1 MARSEKYWAD
11 RAAQQM
17 WDYMQDAE
25 KTADEVEKL
34 YFNSTRYLQK
44 TIDGIFTKYMT
55 KHGLTEKEA
64 KELIGRLYDKTSI
77 RELLQKLQAAEQT
90 EERKKYLREV
100 EAPAYQAR
108 IQRLEALQEQ
118 IDLIMQNIYQ
128 QEKKIS
134 TRHYTG
140 LAEKAY
146 YHSVYNIQKRVGLG
160 FYFAH
165 VDQKQVDKAV
175 NSQWSGQNYST
186 RIWRNTKKLAEDL
199 KEELMVDLI
208 TGRTEREAAD
218 ILAKKFAQGASNARR
233 LIRTESCFL
242 SNQLEMQSYKECGIE
257 KFRYLATLDLR
268 TSEICRGLDGKVFL
282 VSEAQQGKN
291 CPPMHPW
298 CRSTTV
304 AVVSE
309 EAFQRM
315 QRRARDPV
323 TGKTYLVPAS
333 MNYQEWYAKY
343 VEGNIEA
350 EAQAK
355 ASKNT
360 SSDQKQ
366 FDQYREILEDDMPK
380 SFADFQNLKY
390 NEPEKWEKLKAL
402 KHYLESNPE
411 NSSRDYHVQ
420 TALKEAGIK
429 GIAKVN
435 PVKLDVSSYSYDTEH
450 INTERAHM
458 VSREEAERFIKEAD
472 LSLTRWNGR
481 FVNYY
486 SKDGATYVDVEN
498 KNIRTAFTKKEFDE
512 NTLKIREV
520 TEKYAR
526 KNSHVP
532 DIKKAD

>member
-1 MARSEKYWAD
+1 MKSEKYWAD

-17 WDYMQDAE
+17 WGYMQDAE
-25 KTADEVEKL
+25 KTADEVSQL
-34 YFNSTRYLQK
+34 YLSSSRYLQK
-44 TIDGIFTKYMT
+44 AIDGIFTKYMT

-64 KELIGRLYDKTSI
+64 NELIGRLYDKTFI
-77 RELLQKLQAAEQT
+77 RELLQKLQAAEDT
-90 EERKKYLREV
+90 EERKKFLQEV

-118 IDLIMQNIYQ
+118 IDLIMQNIYR

-146 YHSVYNIQKRVGLG
+146 YHSIYNIQKRVGLG
-160 FYFAH
+160 FSFAH
-165 VDQKQVDKAV
+165 VDQKQVDKVV
-175 NSQWSGQNYST
+175 NSQWSGRNYSS
-186 RIWRNTKKLAEDL
+186 RIWGNTQKLAEDL

-257 KFRYLATLDLR
+257 KYRYLATLDLR
-268 TSEICRGLDGKVFL
+268 TSEICRELDGKVFL
-282 VSEAQQGKN
+282 VSEAQPGKN

-309 EAFQRM
+309 EAFKRM

-343 VEGNIEA
+343 VEKSSNPAIIRVEKTTLTAEPNTVTEVIGKKGGIDRNYYGPDGKQEKQISNNDHGNPKLHSFGKHGEHAHDYIY
-350 EAQAK
+350 
-355 ASKNT
+355 AS
-360 SSDQKQ
+360 DG
-366 FDQYREILEDDMPK
+366 
-380 SFADFQNLKY
+380 
-390 NEPEKWEKLKAL
+390 KLKGRPMREL
-402 KHYLESNPE
+402 TDEERKE
-411 NSSRDYHVQ
+411 N
-420 TALKEAGIK
+420 E
-429 GIAKVN
+429 
-435 PVKLDVSSYSYDTEH
+435 
-450 INTERAHM
+450 
-458 VSREEAERFIKEAD
+458 
-472 LSLTRWNGR
+472 
-481 FVNYY
+481 
-486 SKDGATYVDVEN
+486 
-498 KNIRTAFTKKEFDE
+498 
-512 NTLKIREV
+512 
-520 TEKYAR
+520 
-526 KNSHVP
+526 
-532 DIKKAD
+532 DIL

>member
-1 MARSEKYWAD
+1 MKSEKYWAD

-17 WDYMQDAE
+17 WNYMRDAE
-25 KTADEVEKL
+25 KTADEVAKL
-34 YFNSTRYLQK
+34 YLNSTRYMQK
-44 TIDGIFTKYMT
+44 AIDGIFTKYMT
-55 KHGLTEKEA
+55 KHGLTEKKA

-108 IQRLEALQEQ
+108 LQRLEALQEQ
-118 IDLIMQNIYQ
+118 IDFVMENIYQ

-160 FYFAH
+160 FSFSH

-175 NSQWSGQNYST
+175 NSQWSGRNYSSS
-186 RIWRNTKKLAEDL
+186 IWGNTQKLAEDL
-199 KEELMVDLI
+199 KEELLVDLI

-380 SFADFQNLKY
+380 SFADY
-390 NEPEKWEKLKAL
+390 
-402 KHYLESNPE
+402 Y
-411 NSSRDYHVQ
+411 VQ

-458 VSREEAERFIKEAD
+458 VSREEAERFIKESD